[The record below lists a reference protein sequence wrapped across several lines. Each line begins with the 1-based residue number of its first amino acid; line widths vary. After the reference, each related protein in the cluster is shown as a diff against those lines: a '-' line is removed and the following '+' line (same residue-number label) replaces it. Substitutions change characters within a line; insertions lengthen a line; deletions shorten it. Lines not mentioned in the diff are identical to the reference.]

1 MKFIPNIVT
10 LIRILIIPWIPY
22 VYLKLNLT
30 WLALILVILA
40 ALTDFLDGFIA
51 RRFHATSLLGQVL
64 DPLADKLFLI
74 VIIYTLF
81 TTDALP
87 QSFVFPFVGIEL
99 LFMLVAGFFWIYD
112 KSYLVKAQPVGKI
125 ATALFFLLSILS
137 FTPIEGQYLIPGFY
151 VILLLKVISTFTYG
165 SYLIREI
172 QRRKIET
179 NRRQDAKVRKS
190 VKDPD

>member
-1 MKFIPNIVT
+1 MKFIPNIIT

-30 WLALILVILA
+30 SLALLLVVLA

-51 RRFHATSLLGQVL
+51 RRFHATSFIGQVL

-81 TTDALP
+81 TSDART
-87 QSFVFPFVGIEL
+87 QSFVLPFIGIEL
-99 LFMLVAGFFWIYD
+99 VFIVVSGFFWIYD
-112 KSYLVKAQPVGKI
+112 KTYLVKAGLFGKI

-137 FTPIEGQYLIPGFY
+137 FTPFPGQYLIPGFY
-151 VILLLKVISTFTYG
+151 IVLFFKLISMVSYG
-165 SYLIREI
+165 SHLIKEI
-172 QRRKIET
+172 HRRKIQSS
-179 NRRQDAKVRKS
+179 RHQDIQE
-190 VKDPD
+190 